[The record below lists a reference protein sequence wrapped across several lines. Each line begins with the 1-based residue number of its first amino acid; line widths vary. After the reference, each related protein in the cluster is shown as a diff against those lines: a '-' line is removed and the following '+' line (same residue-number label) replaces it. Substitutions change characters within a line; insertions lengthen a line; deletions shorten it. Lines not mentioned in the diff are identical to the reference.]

1 MGRGAAARAGCR
13 LEPQPEGL
21 QPNDRRSAL
30 RRRSPRS
37 RIDWRPSRTAASH
50 WSNPPASPALRI
62 ILGQLRDQR
71 SERAAT
77 FTVPVTLRFRQAGPA
92 KLAVRPCCP
101 AESGAHCS
109 RDSVGVVR
117 DHGFDQGLLVS
128 EVMVDLRSTN
138 SGRLLDIREGRAAH
152 AMLEHE
158 LRRHRNDS
166 VAGCPPLRSEPALIC
181 S

>member
-1 MGRGAAARAGCR
+1 
-13 LEPQPEGL
+13 
-21 QPNDRRSAL
+21 L

-37 RIDWRPSRTAASH
+37 RIDCRPSRTAASY
-50 WSNPPASPALRI
+50 WSNPPAIPALRI

-77 FTVPVTLRFRQAGPA
+77 FTVPVTLRFDKQVPPSSQCVH
-92 KLAVRPCCP
+92 AVQL
-101 AESGAHCS
+101 AESGSHCS

-128 EVMVDLRSTN
+128 EVVVDLRSTN
-138 SGRLLDIREGRAAH
+138 SGRLLDIREARTAH

>member
-1 MGRGAAARAGCR
+1 
-13 LEPQPEGL
+13 
-21 QPNDRRSAL
+21 L
-30 RRRSPRS
+30 RRRSPPVAHRLKTVAD
-37 RIDWRPSRTAASH
+37 RRLPLVE
-50 WSNPPASPALRI
+50 SPGEVSPTRRK

-77 FTVPVTLRFRQAGPA
+77 FTVPVTLRFDKQVPPSSQCVH
-92 KLAVRPCCP
+92 AVQL
-101 AESGAHCS
+101 AESGSHCS
-109 RDSVGVVR
+109 KDSVGVVR

-128 EVMVDLRSTN
+128 EVVVDLRSTN
-138 SGRLLDIREGRAAH
+138 SGRLLDIREARTAH